1 MTEDMLAILQQF
13 HTYLPVLRDDQFHAQ
28 LFAGDQLTVERAT
41 NVIGSVAN
49 GYTAL
54 DSLEVINLQ
63 LGDWHVAVTILEV
76 SVYKL

>member
-13 HTYLPVLRDDQFHAQ
+13 HTYLPVLGDDQFDAQ
-28 LFAGDQLTVERAT
+28 LFAGDQLTVERA

-49 GYTAL
+49 GYTAQDRL
-54 DSLEVINLQ
+54 QGINRQ
-63 LGDWHVAVTILEV
+63 LGDWNAAVKILEV

>member
-1 MTEDMLAILQQF
+1 M
-13 HTYLPVLRDDQFHAQ
+13 
-28 LFAGDQLTVERAT
+28 
-41 NVIGSVAN
+41 IGSVAN

-54 DSLEVINLQ
+54 DSLEGINLQ